1 MNRLFNRLHDRR
13 EPPGIELDILRRMPR
28 IVLFGTAAPF
38 LLSGLIRLWLAGD
51 PGFDV
56 AKRIASVDIFAIA
69 LVVTFWTAAVTVSIA
84 CFIIFVMKGP
94 GYVADA
100 YPLNEAPQPAP
111 RPAPGRGEYRP

>member
-1 MNRLFNRLHDRR
+1 MDGLFNRLHDRR
-13 EPPGIELDILRRMPR
+13 EPPGIELNILRRMPR
-28 IVLFGTAAPF
+28 IFLLGTAAPF
-38 LLSGLIRLWLAGD
+38 VLSGLIRLWLAGD

-69 LVVTFWTAAVTVSIA
+69 LVVTFWTAALTVSIA

-100 YPLNEAPQPAP
+100 YHLDDSPEPAA
-111 RPAPGRGEYRP
+111 RPDRLRP

>member
-1 MNRLFNRLHDRR
+1 MDRFFNRLHDRR
-13 EPPGIELDILRRMPR
+13 EPPGIELDILRRMPK

-69 LVVTFWTAAVTVSIA
+69 VTITFWTAVVTVSIA
-84 CFIIFVMKGP
+84 CFIVFVMKGP

-100 YPLNEAPQPAP
+100 YHLNDAARPAP
-111 RPAPGRGEYRP
+111 RRREPL